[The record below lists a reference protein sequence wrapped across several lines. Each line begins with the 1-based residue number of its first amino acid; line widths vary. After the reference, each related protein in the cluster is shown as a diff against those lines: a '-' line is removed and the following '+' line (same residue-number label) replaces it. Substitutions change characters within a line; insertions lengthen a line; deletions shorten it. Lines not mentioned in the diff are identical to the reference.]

1 MENPNLFQVD
11 ELFHLENICQVLYFG
26 SFSLKLSPMSESR
39 RPRHPAEGGYARGE
53 ETRKKIIDAAISLFG
68 QHGFA
73 GASTRDIAARAGV
86 NAPALQYYF
95 QNKEGVYRACA
106 EAMVDDAL
114 QVLEPALVQ
123 AQETLECNRP
133 ESELIDAFVNL
144 QCAIAD
150 LMFRKGRETDRRLFF
165 AREQG
170 GGEPEI
176 GSQVLRERLRT
187 PMNKVNAALVARITG
202 REENDPLTI
211 VRMISIWGQFFAFH
225 VARESTL
232 SMLGW
237 SEIDGNNAEFVKA
250 TVSAQTRCLLK
261 SWQSELE

>member
-1 MENPNLFQVD
+1 MNEP
-11 ELFHLENICQVLYFG
+11 
-26 SFSLKLSPMSESR
+26 R
-39 RPRHPAEGGYARGE
+39 RPRHPGEGGYARGE
-53 ETRKKIIDAAISLFG
+53 ETRRKLIDAAISLFG

-95 QNKEGVYRACA
+95 ENKEGVYRACA
-106 EAMVDDAL
+106 EAIVDDAL
-114 QVLEPALVQ
+114 QVLEPALLL
-123 AQETLECNRP
+123 AQETLKD
-133 ESELIDAFVNL
+133 ESATQEALIEAFVAL
-144 QCAIAD
+144 QCTIAD
-150 LMFRKGRETDRRLFF
+150 LMFKKGRETDRRLFF

-176 GSQVLRERLRT
+176 GTQVLRERLRA

-211 VRMISIWGQFFAFH
+211 VRMISMWGQYFAFH

-232 SMLGW
+232 SLLGW
-237 SEIDGNNAEFVKA
+237 GDIDGENAEFVK
-250 TVSAQTRCLLK
+250 TVVSAQTRLLLN
-261 SWQSELE
+261 SWRNEA

>member
-1 MENPNLFQVD
+1 
-11 ELFHLENICQVLYFG
+11 
-26 SFSLKLSPMSESR
+26 MSESR
-39 RPRHPAEGGYARGE
+39 RPRHPAAGGYARGE

-95 QNKEGVYRACA
+95 ANKEGVYRACA
-106 EAMVDDAL
+106 ESIVEEAL
-114 QVLEPALVQ
+114 QVLDPALRQ
-123 AQETLECNRP
+123 AELTLAGSATQEA
-133 ESELIDAFVNL
+133 LIDSFVNL

-150 LMFRKGRETDRRLFF
+150 LMFMKGRETDRRLFF

-176 GSQVLRERLRT
+176 GTEVLRERLRT

-202 REENDPLTI
+202 RAENDPLTI
-211 VRMISIWGQFFAFH
+211 VRMISVWGQFFAFH
-225 VARESTL
+225 VARESAL

-237 SEIDGNNAEFVKA
+237 SDIDGANAEFVKA
-250 TVSAQTRCLLK
+250 TVSAQTRSLLHA
-261 SWQSELE
+261 WQRETA

>member
-1 MENPNLFQVD
+1 MT
-11 ELFHLENICQVLYFG
+11 
-26 SFSLKLSPMSESR
+26 ESR
-39 RPRHPAEGGYARGE
+39 KPRHSTEGGYARGE
-53 ETRKKIIDAAISLFG
+53 ETRRKLIDAAISLFG

-73 GASTRDIAARAGV
+73 GASTRDIAALAGV

-95 QNKEGVYRACA
+95 ENKEGVYRACA
-106 EAMVDDAL
+106 ESIADEAL
-114 QVLEPALVQ
+114 QVLEPALLA
-123 AQETLECNRP
+123 AQRTLDDEGATQDA
-133 ESELIDAFVNL
+133 LIDSFVTL
-144 QCAIAD
+144 QCSIAD
-150 LMFRKGRETDRRLFF
+150 LMFKKGRETDRRLFF

-176 GSQVLRERLRT
+176 GSQILRDRLRS

-202 REENDPLTI
+202 RAENDPITI

-237 SEIDGNNAEFVKA
+237 ADLDGENAEFVK
-250 TVSAQTRCLLK
+250 TIVSAQTRLLLD
-261 SWQSELE
+261 SWRREAE